1 MLEYTES
8 KQLKVKEGRKR
19 VGHANSAMFPFS
31 QELLLSKIPWEF
43 LHDNCKGILPLDVEP
58 LFQAPWEGVCTVIS
72 IRSHGKVQSNKI
84 PLILECHQIRSHG
97 CAVVKALVF
106 LAAF

>member
-1 MLEYTES
+1 MVTQIQQCFHL
-8 KQLKVKEGRKR
+8 VKNFCFLRS
-19 VGHANSAMFPFS
+19 H
-31 QELLLSKIPWEF
+31 LWEF
-43 LHDNCKGILPLDVEP
+43 LHDNSKGILPLDVEP

>member
-43 LHDNCKGILPLDVEP
+43 LHDNSGEST
-58 LFQAPWEGVCTVIS
+58 G
-72 IRSHGKVQSNKI
+72 R
-84 PLILECHQIRSHG
+84 
-97 CAVVKALVF
+97 
-106 LAAF
+106 

>member
-1 MLEYTES
+1 MVTNHDLTGSFLMLEYTES

-43 LHDNCKGILPLDVEP
+43 LHDNSGEST
-58 LFQAPWEGVCTVIS
+58 G
-72 IRSHGKVQSNKI
+72 R
-84 PLILECHQIRSHG
+84 
-97 CAVVKALVF
+97 
-106 LAAF
+106 